1 MYFSKIEY
9 FYLIWDDSHE
19 AKIGFMVGIM
29 NKPAFFAIIGIPLL
43 AMAMIVVLGFNGLSE
58 QDSSKI
64 IKLPE
69 PRTDGGMPIEKA
81 LKERRSIRSFGI
93 AGLTLS
99 EVSQLL
105 WAAQGITDDKG
116 HRTAPSGMERYP
128 LEVYLLAD
136 NVTGLPSG
144 VYHYIPQNHSL
155 AVIMQGNIDE
165 YYNAASGPESWIKT
179 APVIFV
185 ITGVMSRMNIMPGQD
200 LSRFVYVEAGTAAE
214 NMLLEVVSLN
224 LASTYT
230 AGFNSN
236 RTAELLRLSQS
247 EVPIGVFPV
256 GRKA

>member
-1 MYFSKIEY
+1 MSRSSTFTI
-9 FYLIWDDSHE
+9 
-19 AKIGFMVGIM
+19 VGIS
-29 NKPAFFAIIGIPLL
+29 LL
-43 AMAMIVVLGFNGLSE
+43 GMAMIAILGFNGLSE
-58 QDSSKI
+58 HGASTT

-69 PRTDGGMPIEKA
+69 PRTDGGIPVEKA
-81 LKERRSIRSFGI
+81 LKERRSIRSFGK

-136 NVTGLPSG
+136 NVTDLPSG
-144 VYHYIPQNHSL
+144 AYHYISQNHSL
-155 AVIMQGNIDE
+155 AVISQGKIDE
-165 YYNAASGPESWIKT
+165 YYNASAGGESWIKT
-179 APVIFV
+179 APAIFV
-185 ITGVMSRMNIMPGQD
+185 IAGAMDRMNIRPGQD
-200 LSRFVYVEAGTAAE
+200 LSRFVYVEAGAAAE

-236 RTAELLRLSQS
+236 KTIELLGLSPS
-247 EVPIGVFPV
+247 EVPMGVFPV